1 MIRHG
6 KDSVPSNFV
15 SCSDELIY
23 DVRGNEARG
32 AGDLPN
38 TTVSTMRR
46 LARGICQFTRMK
58 DISSDVKCYMKSE
71 CKEVFRRQWQLSR
84 CGVWRLSAGKMPAYL
99 YS

>member
-1 MIRHG
+1 MIRYG

-58 DISSDVKCYMKSE
+58 DMRGRGTLGNLSGYEYQLWGSGKTKV
-71 CKEVFRRQWQLSR
+71 EVTHLT
-84 CGVWRLSAGKMPAYL
+84 VPEKRLSL
-99 YS
+99 